1 MRKKKMISTADMRG
15 PHRSS
20 GEEMPWI
27 QATPSMEVESGQG
40 PGVEGDKKANQ
51 LFQIRN
57 GECEKDT

>member
-1 MRKKKMISTADMRG
+1 
-15 PHRSS
+15 
-20 GEEMPWI
+20 
-27 QATPSMEVESGQG
+27 MEVESGQG